1 MDAKELA
8 ALLEQ
13 IEESSEP
20 VDVVVSGEDEA
31 SLNLT
36 VTTKRKSA
44 AGIEH
49 AESSAPVDS
58 SLVTE
63 TLLSVNFNDVEVSD
77 EYIDERITEA
87 LNNSFAEVPNPI
99 IQQQGA
105 TKDWKLIHDYTYE
118 TVSATPNSTITVF
131 AGFVYDR
138 SSIPRIVWPI
148 ISKDDLSAAAPL
160 LHDVLYRAG
169 GKLPETEPPP
179 HVKFGQVQ
187 PLRTFSREDTDKLFR
202 ELMERC
208 GVHPARRR
216 AAYRAVRLAGGGAWK
231 G

>member
-8 ALLEQ
+8 ALLAQ

-44 AGIEH
+44 PLIEE
-49 AESSAPVDS
+49 AESSTPVDS
-58 SLVTE
+58 RLETE
-63 TLLSVNFNDVEVSD
+63 TLLNVNFNDVEVSD
-77 EYIDERITEA
+77 EYIDERISAA
-87 LNNSFAEVPNPI
+87 LNKSFPGVPNPI

-105 TKDWKLIHDYTYE
+105 TKDWKLVVDYTYE
-118 TVSATPNSTITVF
+118 TVSGTPNSTITVF
-131 AGFVYDR
+131 AGFIYDR

-160 LHDVLYRAG
+160 LHDLLYRNG
-169 GKLPETEPPP
+169 GRLPETESPP
-179 HVKFGQVQ
+179 HTTHGQVQ

-208 GVHPARRR
+208 GVHPLRRR
-216 AAYRAVRLAGGGAWK
+216 AAFRAVRLAGGAAWK
-231 G
+231 D